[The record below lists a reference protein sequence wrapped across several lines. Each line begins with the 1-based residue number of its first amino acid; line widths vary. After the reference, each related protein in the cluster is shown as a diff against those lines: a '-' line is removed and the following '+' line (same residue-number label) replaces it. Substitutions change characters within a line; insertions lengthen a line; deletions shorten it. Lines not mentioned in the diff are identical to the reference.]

1 VTGLKTRSCSEKDL
15 GRWADSADTLDEGMS
30 VIFIDI
36 DHFKD
41 INDTYGRLFGDRVIG
56 SVGQAVSQPARGDD
70 AFGRYGGEEFLMLL
84 PHTALFD
91 SQKTAEAV

>member
-1 VTGLKTRSCSEKDL
+1 VRRTWAAGLTVLILWMRACLSS
-15 GRWADSADTLDEGMS
+15 SSISTIS
-30 VIFIDI
+30 
-36 DHFKD
+36 KD